1 MKRTFAIAAALAAA
15 LALPAVAEAGVRLKL
30 DAGLAGL
37 GVGVSADHRAEPP
50 MQMARQER
58 RIPLPQVIARLK
70 AQTGGEY
77 VSANV
82 MDQGGRTVYWI
93 RMRHP
98 GGRFVD
104 YTVDAQTGQIISE
117 QGG

>member
-1 MKRTFAIAAALAAA
+1 MKRTFALFAALVAAAALPAAA
-15 LALPAVAEAGVRLKL
+15 QAGVRLKV
-30 DAGLAGL
+30 DAGLGGL
-37 GVGVSADHRAEPP
+37 GIGVAAAHHGPAPV
-50 MQMARQER
+50 QMAQNER

-70 AQTGGEY
+70 SQTGGEY

-82 MDQGGRTVYWI
+82 MEQGGRTVYWI

-104 YTVDAQTGQIISE
+104 YVVDAQTGQIISE